1 MRGFQDRAEVADAV
15 ALLRA
20 RLRPLPAE
28 ACPLPDAA
36 RRVLAADVV
45 AAVDV
50 PGFDRAAMD
59 GYALR
64 GGDTFGAG
72 PYNPIEL
79 ALIGETLPGRPF
91 AGAVGPN
98 QAVRI
103 MTGAPLPAGAD
114 AVAPV
119 EDTTRGDAWV
129 EVHRPQGPGVHIRHA
144 GEDLQLGQRLVA
156 AGQGLRPG
164 DLGALAAAGLPV
176 VAVHPRVRVA
186 VLTTGD
192 ELVDA
197 AEEPGPG
204 RIRDANIHAV
214 GAQVAAC
221 GAVPLP
227 FPRVPDDR
235 ATLRAV
241 LRQALAADAVLT
253 TGGIS
258 VGDYDFMK
266 DLLEELGAVR
276 LFWKVAQKPG
286 GPLGVWMLG
295 DTPIFGIPGNPV
307 AAMLMVEE
315 FVRPALR
322 RMMGFARLHR
332 PVAQARLEGGWRGR
346 SGDPRTTFLRVVAR
360 REGDRLSASLTG
372 PQGSAILS
380 SMLLANALAVIP
392 PGVDQVEPGGTV
404 QLHLTEEAEDH

>member
-1 MRGFQDRAEVADAV
+1 MLTPADALQQILDRV
-15 ALLRA
+15 
-20 RLRPLPAE
+20 RPLPAVRR
-28 ACPLPDAA
+28 PLAE
-36 RRVLAADVV
+36 VLGLAAAEDLRS
-45 AAVDV
+45 AAQV
-50 PGFDRAAMD
+50 PPFTNSAMD
-59 GYALR
+59 GYAVR
-64 GGDTFGAG
+64 SED
-72 PYNPIEL
+72 L
-79 ALIGETLPGRPF
+79 AAASPGRPVRLRVLGGLA
-91 AGAVGPN
+91 AGGVPLSAVRPGE
-98 QAVRI
+98 ALRI